1 MIRNPNNYYLN
12 NIVPNKI
19 LLTCFIVF
27 SFFSINGQTVNESEA
42 YETLAGK
49 LYAEAIKQDSAG
61 NSSEALKSLERAI
74 FLNEDFEPAHR
85 KSGEIKIKRN
95 EYSAAI
101 NDLNRALSL
110 QSTPEAYLLRAQAY
124 FELGNF
130 DEGYKDI
137 AAANAISPDEPFQIQ
152 NPQLLDNVAKVL
164 YQLAMSDLQNG
175 DTSAAFE
182 KFDEALLLQPD
193 FAEAYYQKGV
203 IFYNNADFASARNN
217 FEMAQGFKNIPE
229 VTLFLIRTGIKTDRT
244 DNLPEMLAEVDV
256 NELEN
261 HNRKLYD
268 ITRAEVADFK
278 YEQASEAMKGQSAE
292 QAIRLLAVVE
302 QLTPEFFGTYYRQ
315 GLIAISNNEIDVAV
329 SLFEKANS
337 LKPNKDAYLQLGNAY
352 AVAGN
357 LDSAFEAMKKA
368 KTMEFPPDS
377 DPQIAKPSDLINGQF
392 SVIPE
397 EKQSTPSDDPVS
409 TTEATADEESTAPEP
424 AEPKAEIS
432 TEASG
437 YFDMIDRADAF
448 FSAGDFAKALQFYQ
462 QAADIDPLKYY
473 PKNRINQINELLNA
487 TDLPNEEPADA
498 ETPEDPADDTSDAV
512 SPEIDIDVLPGA
524 ESPQIDTSEE
534 SMMLYN
540 EGLASYYD
548 SDFDGA
554 LEKFTRAISLD
565 PNFADAYYNSGFIKL
580 NQGYFEEAIADFD
593 IVLSISPNDKA
604 YFYKGRA
611 LIGLYK
617 FEEAAVEFTMAI
629 ELNPDFYYAYNNR
642 GNVFFQLGNYQAAIN
657 DFNAVID
664 INPDYVFAYNNRGNA
679 YFKLENFED
688 ALADYGVAI
697 NLRPDYGFAYLNRG
711 ITHEILGNMEA
722 ACNDWSKASE
732 LGIEVA
738 GIYYNEQCIKE

>member
-1 MIRNPNNYYLN
+1 MFRNPNNYLLKK
-12 NIVPNKI
+12 IASNKI

-27 SFFSINGQTVNESEA
+27 SFFSINGQTVDESEA
-42 YETLAGK
+42 YKILAGK
-49 LYAEAIKQDSAG
+49 LYTEALKQDTAG

-74 FLNEDFEPAHR
+74 FLNEDFEPAYR
-85 KSGEIKIKRN
+85 KSGEIKVKLG

-110 QSTPEAYLLRAQAY
+110 QSTPEAYLLRAQAF
-124 FELGNF
+124 FEQGNF

-137 AAANAISPDEPFQIQ
+137 ASAKALSPDKPFKIQ
-152 NPQLLDNVAKVL
+152 NPQLLDDVAEVL
-164 YQLAMSDLQNG
+164 YQLAMDDLQNG
-175 DTSAAFE
+175 DTSAAFV
-182 KFDEALLLQPD
+182 KFDEALLLRPNL
-193 FAEAYYQKGV
+193 AEAYYQKGV
-203 IFYNNADFASARNN
+203 IFFNNADFASARNN
-217 FEMAQGFKNIPE
+217 FEMARGLKTIPE

-244 DNLPEMLAEVDV
+244 DNLPEMLAQVDV

-261 HNRKLYD
+261 QKLYD

-278 YEQASEAMKGQSAE
+278 YEQATEAMNGPSAE
-292 QAIRLLAVVE
+292 QAIRLLDVVE
-302 QLTPEFFGTYYRQ
+302 QLTPEFFGTYYRK
-315 GLIAISNNEIDVAV
+315 GLIAFSNNETDEAV

-337 LKPNKDAYLQLGNAY
+337 LKQSKDAYLQLGNAY
-352 AVAGN
+352 AQAGN
-357 LDSAFEAMKKA
+357 LDSAFEAMKIA

-377 DPQIAKPSDLINGQF
+377 DPRLAKPSDALNGRFAVVPEKKQNTPAD
-392 SVIPE
+392 SPAPTTGDTAE
-397 EKQSTPSDDPVS
+397 EKTTTP
-409 TTEATADEESTAPEP
+409 ESSKPE
-424 AEPKAEIS
+424 AEIS

-437 YFDMIDRADAF
+437 YFDLIDRADAF
-448 FSAGDFAKALQFYQ
+448 FSEGDFAKALQFYQ

-487 TDLPNEEPADA
+487 ADLPNQEPDDA
-498 ETPEDPADDTSDAV
+498 ETPEDPADDTLDATT
-512 SPEIDIDVLPGA
+512 PEIDIDALPGA

-534 SMMLYN
+534 SMKLYN

-554 LEKFTRAISLD
+554 LEKFARAISLD

-580 NQGYFEEAIADFD
+580 NQGYYEEAIADFD

-657 DFNAVID
+657 DFDAVIN

-679 YFKLENFED
+679 HFKLENFED